1 MIAVPIK
8 NIDVIPM
15 TKYEY
20 KNKLKKVSHLE
31 YKWIKGFYFTD
42 IHIWLSED
50 NFYKYFKLNEN

>member
-20 KNKLKKVSHLE
+20 KNKLKEVAHLE

-42 IHIWLSED
+42 YSKGFDFVVKIWY
-50 NFYKYFKLNEN
+50 NIINK